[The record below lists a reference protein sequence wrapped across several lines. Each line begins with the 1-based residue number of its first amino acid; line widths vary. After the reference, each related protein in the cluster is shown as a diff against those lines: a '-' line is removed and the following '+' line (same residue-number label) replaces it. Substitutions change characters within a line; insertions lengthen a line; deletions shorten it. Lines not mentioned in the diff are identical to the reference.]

1 MLLAAMILGLIGGIQ
16 YFIGGTAGTISEQW
30 GYMNNAPWWVV
41 SLIPIG
47 VVGTL
52 GGAVV
57 RWRPSLGGFLLLLAG
72 VSAIVIG
79 LVSFDESLRQG
90 DVLFS
95 PPMVSTHPFDG
106 PLEYLLSPLF
116 ALIIGGALAFAGR
129 KPTGLPA
136 PTTLG
141 ETITAFLKQLLR

>member
-16 YFIGGTAGTISEQW
+16 YFIGGTAGTITEHW
-30 GYMNNAPWWVV
+30 DHVDNTPWWVI

-57 RWRPSLGGFLLLLAG
+57 RWRPSLGGVLLLLAG

-79 LVSFDESLRQG
+79 LVSFEESFEQDG
-90 DVLFS
+90 VLFF
-95 PPMVSTHPFDG
+95 PPLVSTHPFA
-106 PLEYLLSPLF
+106 PLAYLLSPLF
-116 ALIIGGALAFAGR
+116 ALIIGGALALAGR

-136 PTTLG
+136 PTNLG